1 MDSCNNINSSGSS
14 SRDGGTQPCRTLIPL
29 PPYHFRARQA
39 WTSTLRRTF
48 MSTRTWRCQCF
59 SIFYFLLFR
68 KWMKQDKESR
78 AEKPLTHAY
87 ATSARMLENA
97 MQIYCWV
104 QSKEHGTRKLCTGD
118 TLEFYCT
125 KKLRVTARSVHNDMF
140 KWTNICTK
148 RYSSVA
154 HFSCFPITSSLFLFF
169 FENKS
174 HEEPF
179 R

>member
-1 MDSCNNINSSGSS
+1 MDSCNNINSSSSSSGSS
-14 SRDGGTQPCRTLIPL
+14 RRDGGTQPCRTLILYLP

-104 QSKEHGTRKLCTGD
+104 QSKEQGIRKLCTGD
-118 TLEFYCT
+118 TLEFYCA
-125 KKLRVTARSVHNDMF
+125 KKLRVTARSDHNNIF
-140 KWTNICTK
+140 ICTK
-148 RYSSVA
+148 MYSKCYPSAA
-154 HFSCFPITSSLFLFF
+154 HLAVFPSRLDFF
-169 FENKS
+169 Y
-174 HEEPF
+174 P
-179 R
+179 